1 MQDKNGSRLFWYRHR
16 TFYTNEVPVVVIP
29 SMLYRHY
36 GKQDKNFT
44 NISPVKEHLSQQL
57 LSKRSN
63 SRNHAPK
70 LAKQPVSFPKHVIT
84 LEAIQVRTS

>member
-1 MQDKNGSRLFWYRHR
+1 MD
-16 TFYTNEVPVVVIP
+16 EVPVVLIP
-29 SMLYRHY
+29 GMLYRHY

-44 NISPVKEHLSQQL
+44 NISQVREHLSQQL

-63 SRNHAPK
+63 TRSHASK
-70 LAKQPVSFPKHVIT
+70 LAKQPISFPKHVIA